1 MMENEPILPSTV
13 NSINELKDVEGINVW
28 GQDQSILEGQ
38 ALTEIEIFNNENKE
52 PGELSEEKSQNSIQS
67 ISGILDIDKYIR
79 QQEELKKKLD
89 FKRASSV
96 SEKSKNVANKIQA
109 NLKRKR
115 EKKNKVESPSIK
127 IKKTKIKDENEQ
139 FIENRKDESGS
150 EYFPSDLESDDSDYE
165 CDRRVNNNIRLKK
178 NNEKVSGTQRINDDG
193 NITFYK
199 ERLNAY
205 YDSLMKEDPDNEEIE
220 ICSGFKISSNIWDNL
235 YSYQQDG
242 VQWLYGLHVKSS
254 GGLLGDEMGLG
265 KTIQVIA
272 FLYGLRQSRII
283 SKFCRYTGLG
293 PTIIVCPT
301 TVIHQWVQ
309 HFHEWAPEFRVAVL
323 HQSGSYTGNKSALI
337 KEIFSD
343 KGIIVTSYQSIL
355 KFKNV
360 LLEFDWHY
368 IILDEGHKIRNPEAK
383 VSQAVKQ
390 FRTPHRLMLTGS
402 PMQNNLQELWSLFDF
417 ICPSLLGTLQIFT
430 EHFSLPIMQGGYL
443 NATPIQEATALLM
456 ATSLKN
462 LITPYLL
469 RRSKDEVNKIIR
481 LPQKSEQV
489 LFCSLTDEQYDLY
502 KGFLMSEHVNQLLGK
517 GGRNWFSENHTRANV
532 LVAITTLR
540 KICNHP
546 DLYLELTDEAKAED
560 ATIEKSFGYYKKS
573 GKMVVVS
580 ALLKIWK
587 KQKHRVLLFT
597 QTRAMISVL
606 ENFLIQE
613 GYKYLKMDGTTTVRS
628 RQGLIKTFNEDETY
642 DVFLLTTRVGGLGVN
657 LTGADRVIIYDPDWN
672 PATDTQARERAW
684 RIGQERQVTIYRL
697 VSAGT
702 IEEKMYQRQVWKQL
716 LSNKILLDPKA
727 QKFFKT
733 SDLHDL
739 FSIQDR
745 ESTANP
751 ETANIFKNSRI
762 SMQERLKEKAAKK
775 KKRKE
780 NKRDSG
786 FSFSEDK
793 IEQMKKLAQEISKRI
808 AETKPETPKIVKKSS
823 FDVVLEEE
831 KEARKRERE
840 YMKTLTPQE
849 LMEYNREK
857 LLTKDDS
864 MINKVDDIE
873 TEASFSKALEI
884 SQETSGI
891 YHKIKDDRL
900 DVDKA
905 VEKYD
910 CLTKP
915 IKKKDIKSKNRRNK
929 DKNRDKIDD
938 PHLVDGEKVEFLV
951 KKEINSKKGPDKETL
966 SQKQDQ
972 YVLEQLFSRKNVHVA
987 LEHDVIVDVKKPVEN
1002 RCKIQYE
1009 AQTRSDLAMLA
1020 LRKSRLND
1028 WRW

>member
-1 MMENEPILPSTV
+1 MVENKPILHSEI
-13 NSINELKDVEGINVW
+13 NSINELKEIEGINVW
-28 GQDQSILEGQ
+28 GQDQSVLEGQ
-38 ALTEIEIFNNENKE
+38 ALTEIEIFNNDGKE
-52 PGELSEEKSQNSIQS
+52 PGELSPDNSQNSIQS
-67 ISGILDIDKYIR
+67 IEGILDIDKYIR
-79 QQEELKKKLD
+79 QQEEFKKKVD

-96 SEKSKNVANKIQA
+96 SEKNENK
-109 NLKRKR
+109 
-115 EKKNKVESPSIK
+115 
-127 IKKTKIKDENEQ
+127 Q
-139 FIENRKDESGS
+139 FNESGS
-150 EYFPSDLESDDSDYE
+150 EYFPSDPDSDDSDYKF
-165 CDRRVNNNIRLKK
+165 DRRVSDNIKLKK
-178 NNEKVSGTQRINDDG
+178 NCEKICGTDRVNDDG
-193 NITFYK
+193 NIGFYND
-199 ERLNAY
+199 RLNAY
-205 YDSLMKEDPDNEEIE
+205 YDSLIKEDPDSNVDNEEIE
-220 ICSGFKISSNIWDNL
+220 ICCGLKISSKIWDNL

-242 VQWLYGLHVKSS
+242 VRWLYELHVKST

-265 KTIQVIA
+265 KTIQMIA
-272 FLYGLRQSRII
+272 FLYGLRQSRVI

-323 HQSGSYTGNKSALI
+323 HQSGSYTGNKTALI
-337 KEIFSD
+337 KEIFKD
-343 KGIIVTSYQSIL
+343 KGIMVTSYQGIL
-355 KFKNV
+355 TFKAV
-360 LLEFDWHY
+360 LIEFDWHY
-368 IILDEGHKIRNPEAK
+368 IILDEGHKIRNSEAK
-383 VSQAVKQ
+383 ISKAVKQ
-390 FRTPHRLMLTGS
+390 FRTPHRIMLTGS

-417 ICPSLLGTLQIFT
+417 ICPGLLGTLQIFT
-430 EHFSLPIMQGGYL
+430 EHFSIPIMQGGYS

-469 RRSKDEVNKIIR
+469 RRSKDEVNKIIC

-502 KGFLMSEHVNQLLGK
+502 KGFLMSDHVNQLLGK

-546 DLYLELTDEAKAED
+546 DLYLELTDEGETKD
-560 ATIEKSFGYYKKS
+560 GSIENSMGYYKKS

-597 QTRAMISVL
+597 QTRAMVSVL
-606 ENFLIQE
+606 ENFLIHE
-613 GYKYLKMDGTTTVRS
+613 GYKYLKMDGSTTVRS
-628 RQGLIKTFNEDETY
+628 RQGLIKTFNEDKAY

-762 SMQERLKEKAAKK
+762 SMQERMKEKAAKK

-780 NKRDSG
+780 KNNSDSD

-808 AETKPETPKIVKKSS
+808 TETKSDPPKTVKKSS
-823 FDVVLEEE
+823 FEIELEEE
-831 KEARKRERE
+831 KEARKAERE
-840 YMKTLTPQE
+840 YMKSLTPQE
-849 LMEYNREK
+849 LMEYNRKK
-857 LLTKDDS
+857 LLTKGDS
-864 MINKVDDIE
+864 LINKVDGIE

-884 SQETSGI
+884 SEETSGI
-891 YHKIKDDRL
+891 YHKIKEDKL
-900 DVDKA
+900 EVDKA
-905 VEKYD
+905 IEKYNS
-910 CLTKP
+910 LTKP
-915 IKKKDIKSKNRRNK
+915 IKKKEVKSKNRRNK
-929 DKNRDKIDD
+929 VKNRYEEDN
-938 PHLVDGEKVEFLV
+938 PRLVDGEEVEFVV
-951 KKEINSKKGPDKETL
+951 KKEINSKKGSDKATL

-972 YVLEQLFSRKNVHVA
+972 YVLERLFSKKNVQVA
-987 LEHDVIVDVKKPVEN
+987 LEHDVIVDAKKPVEN